1 MNQATTDTRALRDL
15 RDPARRP
22 TLRRLRRYL
31 AVALLAPLVGNG
43 HAQDYPSRP
52 LRLIVPFGAGSTPD
66 VFARIV
72 AEKAGQG
79 LKQAIVIDNRVGA
92 GGNLGTDLIAKA
104 APDGYTIGVS
114 ITGPLVNN
122 SVLYKKLPYDPFKD
136 LAPIT
141 FGVHQPNVIA
151 VAPALK
157 VNTMQELFALLKQ
170 KPGKYN
176 YASIG
181 AGSLSHLS
189 MELIKAATG
198 TYIVHIPYASSP
210 AAVTSVIAGDTQI
223 ASLAPLAIMPQVQ
236 AGRLKALA
244 ISTPQRSPLLPEI
257 PTFREAG
264 ILDVEATAWI
274 GMVAPARTPAAV
286 IDRLNREFVA
296 AMKDPAIAEKLKA
309 QYMDPQ
315 PGSPAAFAA
324 FMQEELKR
332 WGPVIKRS
340 GATVD

>member
-1 MNQATTDTRALRDL
+1 MRWFSSLGLLLLVATGVR
-15 RDPARRP
+15 
-22 TLRRLRRYL
+22 
-31 AVALLAPLVGNG
+31 
-43 HAQDYPSRP
+43 AQDYPKHPVRV
-52 LRLIVPFGAGSTPD
+52 IVPFAAGSTPD

-72 AEKAGQG
+72 GEKVGQA
-79 LKQAIVIDNRVGA
+79 LKQALVIENRAGA
-92 GGNLGTDLIAKA
+92 GGNVGTDMIAKA
-104 APDGYTIGVS
+104 TPDGYTIGVS

-122 SVLYKKLPYDPFKD
+122 TVLYKKLPYDPFRD

-141 FGVHQPNVIA
+141 LGVHQPNVIA
-151 VAPALK
+151 VAPTLN
-157 VNTMQELFALLKQ
+157 VNNMQELFALLK
-170 KPGKYN
+170 KNPGKYN

-189 MELIKAATG
+189 MELIKAKTG
-198 TYIVHIPYASSP
+198 TFVVHIPYSSSP

-244 ISTPQRSPLLPEI
+244 ISTPQRSPLLPGI

-274 GMVAPARTPAAV
+274 GVVAPARTPQPV

-296 AMKDPAIAEKLKA
+296 ALKDPVTVEKLKA
-309 QYMDPQ
+309 QYMDPA
-315 PGSPAAFAA
+315 PMTPAEFAA
-324 FMQEELKR
+324 FMQDELKR
-332 WGPVIKRS
+332 WGPVIRRS

>member
-1 MNQATTDTRALRDL
+1 MKTLCRHAVFAFALAF
-15 RDPARRP
+15 P
-22 TLRRLRRYL
+22 L
-31 AVALLAPLVGNG
+31 AGQC
-43 HAQDYPSRP
+43 QDYPDRP
-52 LRLIVPFGAGSTPD
+52 VRLIVPFAAGSTPD

-72 AEKAGQG
+72 GEKAAQT
-79 LKQAIVIDNRVGA
+79 LKQPVVIENRAGA

-104 APDGYTIGVS
+104 VPDGYTIGVS

-122 SVLYKKLPYDPFKD
+122 TVLYKKLPYDPFKD

-151 VAPALK
+151 VSPSLN
-157 VNTMQELFALLKQ
+157 VNSMQELFALLKSN
-170 KPGKYN
+170 PGKYN

-189 MELIKAATG
+189 MELIKAKTS
-198 TYIVHIPYASSP
+198 TFIVHIPYASSP

-244 ISTPQRSPLLPEI
+244 ISTPQRSPLLPGI

-264 ILDVEATAWI
+264 ILDVEASAWI
-274 GMVAPARTPAAV
+274 GMVAPAKTPQA
-286 IDRLNREFVA
+286 IIERLNREFVA
-296 AMKDPAIAEKLKA
+296 AMRDTAVAEKLKA
-309 QYMDPQ
+309 IHMTPE
-315 PGSPAAFAA
+315 PGTPAQFAA

-332 WGPVIKRS
+332 WTPVIRRS
-340 GATVD
+340 GASVD

>member
-1 MNQATTDTRALRDL
+1 MRWFSSLGLLLLVATGVR
-15 RDPARRP
+15 
-22 TLRRLRRYL
+22 
-31 AVALLAPLVGNG
+31 
-43 HAQDYPSRP
+43 AQDYPKHPVRV
-52 LRLIVPFGAGSTPD
+52 IVPFAAGSTPD

-72 AEKAGQG
+72 GEKVGQA
-79 LKQAIVIDNRVGA
+79 LKQALVIENRAGA
-92 GGNLGTDLIAKA
+92 GGNVGTDMIAKA
-104 APDGYTIGVS
+104 TADGYTIGVS

-122 SVLYKKLPYDPFKD
+122 TVLYKKLPYDPFRD

-141 FGVHQPNVIA
+141 LGVHQPNVIA
-151 VAPALK
+151 VAPTLN
-157 VNTMQELFALLKQ
+157 VNNMQELFALLK
-170 KPGKYN
+170 KNPGKYN

-189 MELIKAATG
+189 MELIKAKTG
-198 TYIVHIPYASSP
+198 TFVVHIPYSSSP

-244 ISTPQRSPLLPEI
+244 ISTPQRSPLLPGI

-274 GMVAPARTPAAV
+274 GVVAPARTPQPV

-296 AMKDPAIAEKLKA
+296 ALKDPVTVEKLKA
-309 QYMDPQ
+309 QYMDPA
-315 PGSPAAFAA
+315 PMTPAEFAA
-324 FMQEELKR
+324 FMQDELKR
-332 WGPVIKRS
+332 WGPVIRRS

>member
-1 MNQATTDTRALRDL
+1 VN
-15 RDPARRP
+15 
-22 TLRRLRRYL
+22 RLFGK
-31 AVALLAPLVGNG
+31 AMALLLAAGTALCAT
-43 HAQDYPSRP
+43 AQDYPSHA
-52 LRLIVPFGAGSTPD
+52 LRLIVPFAAGSTPD

-72 AEKAGQG
+72 SEKAAQA
-79 LKQAIVIDNRVGA
+79 LKQPVVIENRAGA
-92 GGNLGTDLIAKA
+92 GGNLGTDLVAKA

-122 SVLYKKLPYDPFKD
+122 TVLYKKMPYDPFRD

-151 VAPALK
+151 VAPSLG
-157 VNTMQELFALLKQ
+157 VGSMQELFALLK
-170 KPGKYN
+170 KNPGKYN

-189 MELIKAATG
+189 MELIKAKTG
-198 TYIVHIPYASSP
+198 TFVVHIPYASSP

-244 ISTPQRSPLLPEI
+244 ISTPQRSPLLPNI

-274 GMVAPARTPAAV
+274 GMVAPAKTPPA
-286 IDRLNREFVA
+286 IIERLNREFVA
-296 AMKDPAIAEKLKA
+296 AMKDPATIEKLKA
-309 QYMDPQ
+309 QYMEPA
-315 PGSPAAFAA
+315 PGTPPEFAA
-324 FMQEELKR
+324 FMQDELRR
-332 WGPVIKRS
+332 WAPVIRRS

>member
-1 MNQATTDTRALRDL
+1 MNESTIACGPLRAI
-15 RDPARRP
+15 RDPGRHRM
-22 TLRRLRRYL
+22 RRLLGRCL
-31 AVALLAPLVGNG
+31 SIALLAPVVGNG
-43 HAQDYPSRP
+43 MAQDYPSRP

-79 LKQAIVIDNRVGA
+79 LQQPIVIENRVGA

-104 APDGYTIGVS
+104 APDGYTFGVS

-122 SVLYKKLPYDPFKD
+122 TVLYKKLPYDPFKD

-157 VNTMQELFALLKQ
+157 VNSMQELFALLK
-170 KPGKYN
+170 KNPGKYN

-189 MELIKAATG
+189 MELIKARTG
-198 TYIVHIPYASSP
+198 TFIVHIPYASSP

-244 ISTPQRSPLLPEI
+244 ISTPQRSPLLPNI

-264 ILDVEATAWI
+264 ILDVDATAWI
-274 GMVAPARTPAAV
+274 GMVAPARTPAA
-286 IDRLNREFVA
+286 IIERLNREFVA
-296 AMKDPAIAEKLKA
+296 AMKDPAVAEKLKA
-309 QYMDPQ
+309 QYMDPG
-315 PGSPAAFAA
+315 PGSPAEFAA

>member
-1 MNQATTDTRALRDL
+1 MIKLHRH
-15 RDPARRP
+15 
-22 TLRRLRRYL
+22 
-31 AVALLAPLVGNG
+31 ALLALMFATPMAGLT
-43 HAQDYPSRP
+43 QDYPAHP
-52 LRLIVPFGAGSTPD
+52 VRLIVPFAAGSTPD

-72 AEKAGQG
+72 SEKAGQA
-79 LKQAIVIDNRVGA
+79 LKQPVVIENRAGA

-122 SVLYKKLPYDPFKD
+122 TVLYKKLPYDPFKD
-136 LAPIT
+136 LVPIT

-151 VAPALK
+151 VSPSLD
-157 VNTMQELFALLKQ
+157 VNSMQELFALLK
-170 KPGKYN
+170 KNPGKYN

-189 MELIKAATG
+189 MELIKAKTG
-198 TYIVHIPYASSP
+198 TFIVHIPYASSP

-244 ISTPQRSPLLPEI
+244 ISTPQRSPLLPNI

-264 ILDVEATAWI
+264 ILDVEASAWI
-274 GMVAPARTPAAV
+274 GMVAPAKTPQV
-286 IDRLNREFVA
+286 IIERLNLEFVA
-296 AMKDPAIAEKLKA
+296 AMRDPAVAEKLEAIYMTPDPGTPA
-309 QYMDPQ
+309 Q
-315 PGSPAAFAA
+315 FAA

-332 WGPVIKRS
+332 WAPVIRRS

>member
-1 MNQATTDTRALRDL
+1 MIKLH
-15 RDPARRP
+15 RR
-22 TLRRLRRYL
+22 
-31 AVALLAPLVGNG
+31 ALLALMLATPMAGLT
-43 HAQDYPSRP
+43 QDYPAHP
-52 LRLIVPFGAGSTPD
+52 VRLIVPFAAGSTPD

-72 AEKAGQG
+72 SEKAGQA
-79 LKQAIVIDNRVGA
+79 LKQPVVIENRAGA

-104 APDGYTIGVS
+104 VPDGYTIGVS

-122 SVLYKKLPYDPFKD
+122 TVLYKKLPYDPFKD

-151 VAPALK
+151 VSPSLN
-157 VNTMQELFALLKQ
+157 VNSMGELFALLKSN
-170 KPGKYN
+170 PGKYN

-189 MELIKAATG
+189 MELIKAKTS
-198 TYIVHIPYASSP
+198 TFIVHIPYASSP

-244 ISTPQRSPLLPEI
+244 ISTPQRSPLLPGI

-264 ILDVEATAWI
+264 ILDVEASAWI
-274 GMVAPARTPAAV
+274 GMVAPAKTPQA
-286 IDRLNREFVA
+286 IIERLNREFVA
-296 AMKDPAIAEKLKA
+296 AMRDTAVAEKLKA
-309 QYMDPQ
+309 IHMTPE
-315 PGSPAAFAA
+315 PGTPAQFAA

-332 WGPVIKRS
+332 WTPVIRRS
-340 GATVD
+340 GASVD

>member
-1 MNQATTDTRALRDL
+1 MRWFSSLGLLLLVATGVR
-15 RDPARRP
+15 
-22 TLRRLRRYL
+22 
-31 AVALLAPLVGNG
+31 
-43 HAQDYPSRP
+43 AQDYPKHPVRV
-52 LRLIVPFGAGSTPD
+52 IVPFAAGSTPD

-72 AEKAGQG
+72 GEKVGQA
-79 LKQAIVIDNRVGA
+79 LKQALVIENRAGA
-92 GGNLGTDLIAKA
+92 GGNVGTDMIAKA
-104 APDGYTIGVS
+104 TSDGYTISVS

-122 SVLYKKLPYDPFKD
+122 TVLYKKLPYDPFRD

-141 FGVHQPNVIA
+141 LGVHQPNVIA
-151 VAPALK
+151 VAPTLN
-157 VNTMQELFALLKQ
+157 VNNMQELFALLK
-170 KPGKYN
+170 KNPGKYN

-189 MELIKAATG
+189 MELIKAKTG
-198 TYIVHIPYASSP
+198 TFVVHIPYSSSP

-244 ISTPQRSPLLPEI
+244 ISTPQRSPLLPGI

-274 GMVAPARTPAAV
+274 GVVAPARTPQPV

-296 AMKDPAIAEKLKA
+296 ALKDPVTVEKLKA
-309 QYMDPQ
+309 QYMDPA
-315 PGSPAAFAA
+315 PMTPAEFAA
-324 FMQEELKR
+324 FMQDELKR
-332 WGPVIKRS
+332 WGPVIRRS

>member
-1 MNQATTDTRALRDL
+1 MKSVIRLAMQALLTTLA
-15 RDPARRP
+15 AA
-22 TLRRLRRYL
+22 
-31 AVALLAPLVGNG
+31 AVAAAAGTAM
-43 HAQDYPSRP
+43 AQDYPTRP
-52 LRLIVPFGAGSTPD
+52 LRLIVPFGPGSTPD

-72 AEKAGQG
+72 AEKASQG
-79 LKQAIVIDNRVGA
+79 LKQPIVIENRVGA
-92 GGNLGTDLIAKA
+92 GGNVGTDAIAKA
-104 APDGYTIGVS
+104 APDGYTFGVS

-122 SVLYKKLPYDPFKD
+122 SVLFKSLPYDPFKD

-151 VAPALK
+151 VAPSLN
-157 VNTMQELFALLKQ
+157 VNSMQELFALLK
-170 KPGKYN
+170 KNPGKYN

-189 MELIKAATG
+189 MELIKAKTG
-198 TYIVHIPYASSP
+198 TFIVHIPYASSP

-244 ISTPQRSPLLPEI
+244 ISTPQRSPLLPNI

-274 GMVAPARTPAAV
+274 GVVAPAKTPPA
-286 IDRLNREFVA
+286 IIERLNRELTA
-296 AMKDPAIAEKLKA
+296 AMQDPAVAEKLRA
-309 QYMDPQ
+309 QYMDPR
-315 PGSPAAFAA
+315 PGSPTEFAA

-332 WGPVIKRS
+332 WGPVIRRS

>member
-1 MNQATTDTRALRDL
+1 MRWFSSLGLLLLVATGVRA
-15 RDPARRP
+15 
-22 TLRRLRRYL
+22 
-31 AVALLAPLVGNG
+31 
-43 HAQDYPSRP
+43 QEYPNHPVRM
-52 LRLIVPFGAGSTPD
+52 IVPFAAGSTPD

-72 AEKAGQG
+72 GEKVGQA
-79 LKQAIVIDNRVGA
+79 LKQALVIENRVGA
-92 GGNLGTDLIAKA
+92 GGNVGTDAIAKA
-104 APDGYTIGVS
+104 TPDGYTIGVS

-122 SVLYKKLPYDPFKD
+122 TVLYKKLPYDPFKD

-141 FGVHQPNVIA
+141 LGVHQPNVIA
-151 VAPALK
+151 VAPSLN
-157 VNTMQELFALLKQ
+157 VNTMQELFALLK
-170 KPGKYN
+170 KNPGKYN

-189 MELIKAATG
+189 MELIKARTG
-198 TYIVHIPYASSP
+198 AFVVHIPYSSSP

-244 ISTPQRSPLLPEI
+244 ISTPQRSPLLPGI

-264 ILDVEATAWI
+264 ILDVEASAWI
-274 GMVAPARTPAAV
+274 GVVAPARTPQPV

-296 AMKDPAIAEKLKA
+296 ALKDPVTVEKLKA
-309 QYMDPQ
+309 QYMDPA
-315 PGSPAAFAA
+315 PTTAAEFVA
-324 FMQEELKR
+324 FMQDELKR
-332 WGPVIKRS
+332 WGPVIRRS

>member
-1 MNQATTDTRALRDL
+1 MKTMTRLAMQLLVPALML
-15 RDPARRP
+15 GA
-22 TLRRLRRYL
+22 
-31 AVALLAPLVGNG
+31 AASAL
-43 HAQDYPSRP
+43 AQDYPTRP

-72 AEKAGQG
+72 AEKASQG
-79 LKQAIVIDNRVGA
+79 LKQAIVIENRVGA
-92 GGNLGTDLIAKA
+92 GGNLGTDVIAKA
-104 APDGYTIGVS
+104 APDGYTFGVS

-122 SVLYKKLPYDPFKD
+122 SVLFKSLPYDPFKD

-151 VAPALK
+151 VAPSLN
-157 VNTMQELFALLKQ
+157 VNNMQELFALLK
-170 KPGKYN
+170 KNPGKYN

-198 TYIVHIPYASSP
+198 TFIVHIPYASSP

-264 ILDVEATAWI
+264 ILDVEASAWI
-274 GMVAPARTPAAV
+274 GMVAPARTPAA
-286 IDRLNREFVA
+286 IIERLNREFVGA
-296 AMKDPAIAEKLKA
+296 LKDPVIAEKLKA